1 MLNKNKLQELK
12 NKRSDLI
19 RYLHHCGY
27 HKKRVIEIVREIS
40 SQHKSNRI
48 TYEEYS
54 RKLSF
59 SLNQRT
65 PEQWL
70 DYYDERIRECNK
82 QLERVAGEI
91 ENEESRARK
100 INLLPLFVIVTM
112 LMLFGAGLFFLQPA
126 ITGLITADN
135 ATIEENIS
143 EAIISEENLTLP
155 ENLTEIELHE
165 EITISHQLQAIIFFL
180 FTG

>member
-100 INLLPLFVIVTM
+100 AKSAYNSQSECGVSKTKKFCTAYVRINSKKRNPGFINSS
-112 LMLFGAGLFFLQPA
+112 GSRRNRRSAD
-126 ITGLITADN
+126 TAN
-135 ATIEENIS
+135 AAMSAT
-143 EAIISEENLTLP
+143 
-155 ENLTEIELHE
+155 
-165 EITISHQLQAIIFFL
+165 
-180 FTG
+180 